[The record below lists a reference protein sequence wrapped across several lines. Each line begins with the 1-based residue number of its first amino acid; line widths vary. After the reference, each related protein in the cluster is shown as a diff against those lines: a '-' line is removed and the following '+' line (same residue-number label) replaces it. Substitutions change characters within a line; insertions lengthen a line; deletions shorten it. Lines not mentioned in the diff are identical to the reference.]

1 MVLGGGISVTET
13 NFREVYN
20 DPGRGH
26 LCNSDKFQGGIQWS
40 CAGASV

>member
-1 MVLGGGISVTET
+1 MVRGGGICVTVT

-26 LCNSDKFQGGIQWS
+26 QCNIDTFQEGIQWS
-40 CAGASV
+40 WAGASV

>member
-1 MVLGGGISVTET
+1 MILRGGICVTET

-26 LCNSDKFQGGIQWS
+26 LCNSDTFQGGIQWS
-40 CAGASV
+40 WAGVSL

>member
-1 MVLGGGISVTET
+1 MVLRGGICVTVT

-26 LCNSDKFQGGIQWS
+26 QCNSDTFEGDIQ
-40 CAGASV
+40 